1 MSEQSNTTYEERV
14 RDLLI
19 DDLQWA
25 GPRAELTD
33 DLPLI
38 ENHVIDS
45 LGVMRLVARLE
56 AEFAIKIRD
65 EDVVLANLG
74 SIERIAA
81 FVASRQA

>member
-1 MSEQSNTTYEERV
+1 MSDENNSTYEERV

-19 DDLQWA
+19 DDIQWT

-38 ENHVIDS
+38 ENRLIDS
-45 LGVMRLVARLE
+45 LGVMRLVGRLE
-56 AEFAIKIRD
+56 SEFDIVIRD

-81 FVASRQA
+81 FFASRQG